1 MTEAPNALNIVKLT
15 DWEKEPSVNDL
26 RGDLEESSSSHSG
39 LVNKLNRWQDL
50 MNVTGSAKPKP
61 MPNRSAIQPKLIR
74 RQAEWRYAALSEP
87 LLSSSKLFTVHPV
100 TFEDKESAVQNE
112 LVLNWQFRTKL
123 NRVKFIDEY
132 VRSCVDEGTVI
143 VRVGWERITEKVIE
157 QVPTWAHYLIET
169 QEQMDTLESALELKQ
184 RNPRMYLEQVPEDV
198 KAAVDY
204 YINTEQATIAIQT
217 GVVPTTV
224 EKVITNRPDLEI
236 LNPRNVRIDPTC
248 NGNLDKAMFAIV
260 SFETNQAELRKTG
273 KYKNLDAVDWENVT
287 IISDSNH
294 ESPSPIEF
302 NHKDA
307 MRKKIVAYEYFGYY
321 DINNNQTLVPIV
333 ATWVGGVM
341 IRLEESPFP
350 DKKIPLVLVPYSPVK
365 RQLHGEPD
373 AELLEDNQRVL
384 GAVMRGAIDL
394 LGKSANG
401 QQGFVK
407 GMLDPLNRRRFDK
420 GEDYEFNP
428 VANVAQ
434 GIVEHKYP
442 EIPQSAMLM
451 LNLQN
456 QEAESMSGV
465 KAFSGGISGNGY
477 GDVAT
482 GIRGA
487 LDATAKRE
495 MSILRRLAKGLSEI
509 ATKILAMNAV
519 FLSEEE
525 VVRVTNSEFITVKR
539 EDLAGN
545 FDLDVDISTAEIDNA
560 KAQDLGFMLQT
571 IGPNED
577 PIVRRMILEEIT
589 KLKRM
594 PELADKLKNYQ
605 PEPSPLEQLEM
616 QKVQLEIQEIES
628 RIALN
633 QAQTKLK
640 TSEADSKDLDFVE
653 KQSGVEHNRA
663 MEHTQA
669 QAQAN
674 KELEVIKALLQ
685 PKKPEE
691 TKPDIDTAL
700 GLIAMTE

>member
-1 MTEAPNALNIVKLT
+1 MSEAPNALNIVKLT
-15 DWEKEPSVNDL
+15 DWVREPTVGDL
-26 RGDLEESSSSHSG
+26 RGDLEESSSTHSS
-39 LVNKLNRWQDL
+39 LVSKLNKWKDL
-50 MNVTGSAKPKP
+50 MDVTGKAKPVTSK
-61 MPNRSAIQPKLIR
+61 NRSSIQPKLIR
-74 RQAEWRYAALSEP
+74 RQAEWRYAALTEP
-87 LLSSSKLFTVHPV
+87 LLSSHKLFTVHPV
-100 TFEDKESAVQNE
+100 TFEDKDAAVQNE
-112 LVLNWQFRTKL
+112 LLLNWQFRTKL

-143 VRVGWERITEKVIE
+143 VRVGWERITVPTQEV
-157 QVPTWAHYLIET
+157 VPTWVHYAIET
-169 QEQMDTLESALELKQ
+169 QEQMDMFNQALELRQ
-184 RNPRMYLEQVPEDV
+184 SNPRAYNESMDSAL

-204 YINTEQATIAIQT
+204 YLESNQATYAVQT
-217 GVVPTTV
+217 GETVVV
-224 EKVITNRPDLEI
+224 VDKVIVNRPDLEI

-260 SFETNQAELRKTG
+260 SFETNQSELRKSG

-287 IISDSNH
+287 MISDSDH
-294 ESPSPIEF
+294 ESNSPLEF

-307 MRKKIVAYEYFGYY
+307 LRKKIVAYEYFGYY
-321 DINNNQTLVPIV
+321 DIKGDKNLVPIV

-341 IRLEESPFP
+341 IRLEETPYP
-350 DKKIPLVLVPYSPVK
+350 DKKIPLILVPYSPVK

-373 AELLEDNQRVL
+373 AELLEDNQRVI
-384 GAVMRGAIDL
+384 GAVMRGIVDL

-407 GMLDPLNRRRFDK
+407 GMLDPLNRRRFDN
-420 GEDYEFNP
+420 GQDYEFNP

-434 GIVEHKYP
+434 GIIEHKYP

-451 LNLQN
+451 LNIQN
-456 QEAESMSGV
+456 QEAEGMSGV
-465 KAFSGGISGNGY
+465 KAFSGGISGSGY

-482 GIRGA
+482 GIKGA

-509 ATKILAMNAV
+509 ATKIIAMNAV

-525 VVRVTNSEFITVKR
+525 VVRVTNSEFVVIKR
-539 EDLAGN
+539 EDLEGN

-577 PIVRRMILEEIT
+577 PVVRRMILEEIT

-594 PELADKLKNYQ
+594 PELAEKLKTYQ
-605 PEPSPLEQLEM
+605 PEPSPMEQLEM
-616 QKVQLEIQEIES
+616 QKVQLEMQEIQS

-633 QAQTKLK
+633 EATAKMK
-640 TSEADSKDLDFVE
+640 SSEADAKDLAFVE
-653 KQSGVEHNRA
+653 KQSGVEHDRA
-663 MEHTQA
+663 MQHTEA
-669 QAQAN
+669 QANAN

-691 TKPDIDTAL
+691 SKPDVNAAL
-700 GLIAMTE
+700 NMIALTE